1 MKARKRPA
9 AALVVAGGAVLALLA
24 PGTAVAA
31 GGAEVSGGYVSWS
44 TAELAGAGLTLTGG
58 TGSAGRTWFRA
69 GGGAVDGTD
78 ARVELAGTAAF
89 GAADRPA
96 LPLAELSLTLDDG
109 TGTLHARQ
117 PGADRP
123 EFALAAVRQ
132 GDTAPVVR
140 DTGATWTGL
149 RAALT
154 EEGAALLSGWSG
166 REFTAGDP
174 LGLLD
179 VTVGTGD
186 GTPEPPPPAQGGTGE
201 TPAAPPPTP
210 DAPEPPAAGAPDL
223 DTGGP
228 PAATVAHPALTAGGE
243 QRVTG
248 TGFTPGAVVL
258 VAIDGDTRYQA
269 VADERGR
276 VERAFPVYT
285 NAVAGEHTAELTP
298 VTGGG
303 GGALA
308 RFEVRSPD

>member
-9 AALVVAGGAVLALLA
+9 AALVVAGAAVLALLT
-24 PGTAVAA
+24 PGTAVGA

-44 TAELAGAGLTLTGG
+44 TGELAGAGVTLTGG

-69 GGGAVDGTD
+69 EGGEVDGTD

-89 GAADRPA
+89 GAAGRAA
-96 LPLAELSLTLDDG
+96 LPLAGLRLTLDDG

-117 PGADRP
+117 PGPDQP
-123 EFALAAVRQ
+123 EFALAEVRQ
-132 GDTAPVVR
+132 GDTGPVVR

-154 EEGAALLSGWSG
+154 GEGAALLSGWSG
-166 REFTAGDP
+166 REFAAGDP

-186 GTPEPPPPAQGGTGE
+186 GTPEPPSPVPDGTEE
-201 TPAAPPPTP
+201 TPTAPPPTP
-210 DAPEPPAAGAPDL
+210 NAPEPPAAGVPDP
-223 DTGGP
+223 GGP

-269 VADERGR
+269 VADEQGR
-276 VERAFPVYT
+276 VERAFPVYA
-285 NAVAGEHTAELTP
+285 NAVAGEHTAALTP

-303 GGALA
+303 GGAVA